1 MPRIAVIDRD
11 ACLKA
16 QCHICIK
23 VCPVNRIGQPCIVA
37 DDETYPVI
45 DENLCTGCG
54 ICPKKCP
61 TKVISVINL
70 MEEAGE
76 RMHQYGVNSF
86 RLYNLPLPQ
95 KGVTGLVGQNGIGK
109 TTAIQILSGSLVPN
123 LGEWWRSK
131 DEKEWNSES
140 VIGAF
145 RGRDLG
151 NFFIGLKEGIHVS
164 YKQQNVDKLR
174 SETAVSVFLGIS
186 QRLEQVIDSLGLHNL
201 LNKKMNELSG
211 GELQMVAIAQ
221 AMSQDAE
228 LYFFDEP
235 CSYLDVKQRLVA
247 AHAIRELSEKA
258 FVMVTEHDLAVLDY
272 LTDYTYLLYGEP
284 GTYGV
289 VSGLKA
295 SRTGINEYLDGFLSE
310 ENLRIR
316 NEPIV
321 FDVRGLES
329 VEKTGKILLD
339 YGDMEKKYTG
349 FSLNSS
355 AGTIKDGEIIGVL
368 GPNATGKTTFV
379 KMLAGVEHPDKG
391 EQLRGLKISYKPQ
404 YVRSPNGSVKD
415 VLDEFDIDKAV
426 LLDLQKELAL
436 ESLMEKECQKLSGG
450 ELQRLAIAISLAQ
463 DADIYLLDEPSA
475 FLDVEQRLRLAKVLK
490 KRIKDGKAAFVVDH
504 DIVFIDNIS
513 DRLVAF
519 EGISGVDGTASAPLS
534 KREGM
539 NLFLKQMDITMRRDK
554 DTLRPRINKPGS
566 VLDREQKEAGE
577 YYYA

>member
-11 ACLKA
+11 GCLKA
-16 QCHICIK
+16 KCHLCIK

-37 DDETYPVI
+37 DDGTYPVI

-61 TKVISVINL
+61 TKVISIVNL
-70 MEEAGE
+70 VEEAGE
-76 RMHQYGVNSF
+76 RMHQYGVNAF

-95 KGVTGLVGQNGIGK
+95 KGVIGLVGQNGIGK

-131 DEKEWNSES
+131 EEKEWVLDD
-140 VIGAF
+140 VIEAF

-151 NFFIGLKEGIHVS
+151 NFLTELKEGLRVS

-174 SETAVSVFLGIS
+174 SETAVGVFLGIS
-186 QRLEQVIDSLGLHNL
+186 QRLESAIDSLGLNNVL
-201 LNKKMNELSG
+201 DKKMNELSG
-211 GELQMVAIAQ
+211 GELQMVAIA
-221 AMSQDAE
+221 ATLAQDAD

-235 CSYLDVKQRLVA
+235 CSYLDVRQRLAVA
-247 AHAIRELSEKA
+247 RAIRQLSEKA
-258 FVMVTEHDLAVLDY
+258 FVIVIEHDLAVLDY
-272 LTDYTYLLYGEP
+272 LTDYAYLLYGEP

-310 ENLRIR
+310 ENIRLRQ
-316 NEPIV
+316 EPIV
-321 FDVRGLES
+321 FDVRGLEAA
-329 VEKTGKILLD
+329 EKSGKTLFD
-339 YGDMEKKYTG
+339 YGELEKSYPG
-349 FSLNSS
+349 FELKAAS
-355 AGTIKDGEIIGVL
+355 GMIKDGEIIGIL

-379 KMLAGVEHPDKG
+379 KMLAGVERPDSG
-391 EQLRGLKISYKPQ
+391 ERPTGMRVSYKPQ
-404 YVRSPNGSVKD
+404 YIRPPTGLVKD
-415 VLDEFDIDKAV
+415 VLEEFELDGGV
-426 LLDLQKELAL
+426 LAEMQKELAL
-436 ESLMEKECQKLSGG
+436 DRLIEKECTKLSGG
-450 ELQRLAIAISLAQ
+450 ELQRLAIAICLSQ
-463 DADIYLLDEPSA
+463 EADIYLLDEPSA
-475 FLDVEQRLRLAKVLK
+475 FLDIEQRLLLARVLK

-504 DIVFIDNIS
+504 DIVFLDNIA
-513 DRLVAF
+513 DRLIAF
-519 EGISGVDGTASAPLS
+519 EGISGVSGSASQPLP

-539 NLFLKQMDITMRRDK
+539 NAFLKSMEITMRRDK

-577 YYYA
+577 YYYV